1 MRDVTIAENYAQ
13 ALFAL
18 AGQAGDLHGWEALVG
33 GLADA
38 MGRDRTLRLFLES
51 PRIAAADKNRVL
63 AQAFAKAPRRFVLF
77 LQAVVHNRRQMLMP
91 QIAAAYMDLVDGVE
105 GRIHAQVTVA
115 RETPDADRDAIARQL
130 SKVFGKQVVAHLS
143 VQPAILGG
151 AIVRVGDYVMDGSV
165 RKRLVLLRAG
175 LVTASATGGR

>member
-18 AGQAGDLHGWEALVG
+18 AKEAGDLHGWETLIG

-51 PRIAAADKNRVL
+51 PRIAAADKNKVL
-63 AQAFAKAPRRFVLF
+63 AQAFTEAPRRFVLF
-77 LQAVVHNRRQMLMP
+77 LQAVVHNRRQMLIP
-91 QIAAAYMDLVDGVE
+91 AISAAYMDLVDEVE
-105 GRIHAQVTVA
+105 GRMHAMVTVA
-115 RETPDADRDAIARQL
+115 RDASDADRDAIERQL

-143 VQPAILGG
+143 VHPAILGG

-165 RKRLVLLRAG
+165 RKRLALLRAG
-175 LVTASATGGR
+175 LVTA